1 MARRIWLK
9 FKRPG
14 GAGNGPAYRSILD
27 VGTTWAKTL
36 VVAEQNGEARV
47 IGRGRAHHRGA
58 FAANGKIADA
68 NALAVACEAALCQAE
83 DMTEETTGRKVVPDT
98 AVIGIPCHWLAISCQ
113 TFVHR
118 RRQPEVRVEE
128 DEVER
133 VVVRA
138 GRLATQDLAR
148 RLSPTIASL
157 TVVDASLVSL
167 AIDGHRVTD
176 PLGLQGG
183 ELAATVS
190 VAAAPGEALAA
201 LYTLAEALELEPA
214 YLVAEPQAM
223 AHHLNRD
230 SIVLDVGGMSTGV
243 YLICNGKL
251 LAADA
256 LPLGGDGFGQSLA
269 AVFNLSGRQMQAL
282 QRAYEKGLLSEE
294 DTAHVQAALRD
305 TIQNWLQAVAGC
317 LERMAVSEYLPHQI
331 YLCGGGSRWPDVL
344 EATRTYPW
352 ISRLPFARYPQI
364 QRLDPVQLPGPINGT
379 GRLWDV
385 EETTALSLACWPV
398 KSGDG
403 PAERALAPLIK
414 TVLT

>member
-9 FKRPG
+9 FKRSG
-14 GAGNGPAYRSILD
+14 GAGNGPAYRSVLD

-36 VVAEQNGEARV
+36 VVAEQDGEVRV

-83 DMTEETTGRKVVPDT
+83 DMTGETTGSKIVPDT
-98 AVIGIPCHWLAISCQ
+98 AVIGVPCRWLAISCQ
-113 TFVHR
+113 TFIHR
-118 RRQPEVRVEE
+118 RRRPEIRVEE
-128 DEVER
+128 DEVEQ
-133 VVVRA
+133 VVARA
-138 GRLATQDLAR
+138 GRLATQDLAGR
-148 RLSPTIASL
+148 VSPAATSL
-157 TVVDASLVSL
+157 TVVNASLVSL
-167 AIDGHRVTD
+167 GIDGHRVTD
-176 PLGLQGG
+176 PLGLQGS

-201 LYTLAEALELEPA
+201 LYTLAEALELEPLH
-214 YLVAEPQAM
+214 LVAEPQAM

-230 SIVLDVGGMSTGV
+230 SIVLDVGGMGTGV
-243 YLICNGKL
+243 YLIYHGKL

-282 QRAYEKGLLSEE
+282 QRAYEKGLLSDE
-294 DTAHVQAALRD
+294 DTARVQAALQD
-305 TIQNWLQAVAGC
+305 TIENWLHAVAGC
-317 LERMAVSEYLPHQI
+317 LERMAISEYLPHQI
-331 YLCGGGSRWPDVL
+331 YLCGGGSGWPDVL
-344 EATRTYPW
+344 EAARTYPW
-352 ISRLPFARYPQI
+352 MGRLPFARYPQV
-364 QRLDPVQLPGPINGT
+364 QRLDPVQLPGPLNGT

-385 EETTALSLACWPV
+385 EETMVLSLACWPV

-414 TVLT
+414 AVLT